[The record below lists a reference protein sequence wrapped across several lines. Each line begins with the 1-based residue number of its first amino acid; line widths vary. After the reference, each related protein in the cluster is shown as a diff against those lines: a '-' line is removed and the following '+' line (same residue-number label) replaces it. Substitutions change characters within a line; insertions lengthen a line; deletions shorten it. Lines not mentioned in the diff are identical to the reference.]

1 MSDNPALQG
10 SLALIGRLLLA
21 AMFILSGFGKL
32 GDPSGT
38 IGYIASA
45 GLPLPPVAY
54 AIALVVEIGAGILLV
69 LGYRARW
76 VALILAAF
84 TLASAIGF
92 HTDFADQNQMI
103 HFMKNLAITGG
114 FLQIAAFGAGAFSLD
129 GRVGRA
135 NREMG

>member
-69 LGYRARW
+69 LGYQARW
-76 VALILAAF
+76 VALVLAAF

>member
-69 LGYRARW
+69 LGYQARW

-92 HTDFADQNQMI
+92 HTDFADQNQMT

>member
-76 VALILAAF
+76 MALILAAF

>member
-69 LGYRARW
+69 LGYQARW

-129 GRVGRA
+129 GRTA
-135 NREMG
+135 PA

>member
-129 GRVGRA
+129 GRTA
-135 NREMG
+135 P

>member
-1 MSDNPALQG
+1 MSDNPALQS

>member
-1 MSDNPALQG
+1 MSDNPALQS

-54 AIALVVEIGAGILLV
+54 AVALAVEIGAGILLV

-114 FLQIAAFGAGAFSLD
+114 FLQIAASA
-129 GRVGRA
+129 RVPSALTVGPSA
-135 NREMG
+135 PTEK

>member
-92 HTDFADQNQMI
+92 HTDFADQNMNSSHPI
-103 HFMKNLAITGG
+103 EDLTVLSAVARHF
-114 FLQIAAFGAGAFSLD
+114 AGHE
-129 GRVGRA
+129 RPTT
-135 NREMG
+135 REDVTR

>member
-114 FLQIAAFGAGAFSLD
+114 FLQIAASGAGAFSLD
-129 GRVGRA
+129 GRTA
-135 NREMG
+135 PA

>member
-69 LGYRARW
+69 LGYQARW

>member
-54 AIALVVEIGAGILLV
+54 AVALAVEIGAGILLV

-129 GRVGRA
+129 GRTA
-135 NREMG
+135 PA

>member
-1 MSDNPALQG
+1 MSDNPALQS

-54 AIALVVEIGAGILLV
+54 AVALAVEIGAGILLV

-114 FLQIAAFGAGAFSLD
+114 FLQIAAFGAGVFSLD
-129 GRVGRA
+129 GRAARA
-135 NREMG
+135 GREMG

>member
-1 MSDNPALQG
+1 MSDNPALQS

-54 AIALVVEIGAGILLV
+54 AVALAVEIGAGILLV
-69 LGYRARW
+69 LGHRARW

-129 GRVGRA
+129 GRAARA
-135 NREMG
+135 GREMG

>member
-1 MSDNPALQG
+1 MSDNPALQS

-129 GRVGRA
+129 GRTA
-135 NREMG
+135 PA

>member
-129 GRVGRA
+129 GRTA
-135 NREMG
+135 PA